1 MLGLF
6 LLGMIIGGIFTIL
19 ILFII
24 TSMVINDGGDD
35 DE

>member
-6 LLGMIIGGIFTIL
+6 LLGMIIGGIFTTL

-24 TSMVINDGGDD
+24 TSMVINERGDD